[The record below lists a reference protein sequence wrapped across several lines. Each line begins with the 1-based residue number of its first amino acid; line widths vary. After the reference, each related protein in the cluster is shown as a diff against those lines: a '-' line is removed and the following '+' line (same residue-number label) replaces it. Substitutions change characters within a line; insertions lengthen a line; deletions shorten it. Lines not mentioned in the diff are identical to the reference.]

1 MNQTSKER
9 YVLKGT
15 MMREGCIV
23 LRTEIDGR
31 LKLSS
36 GFFLFWCNAELPRLV
51 SFVKQVM

>member
-1 MNQTSKER
+1 MNQASKER